1 MILPRTRRVRRE
13 KKPPHRPHVSAAVV
27 ARLPPHF
34 SVPPSRPSPTT
45 LTLARRFTPSVVA
58 DSPQPVCI
66 HRLPDTPALSSPI
79 TIAMPLGIYV
89 VILLMKCLLSIQL
102 LCLRVGMWFICGIRF
117 QLFLQQFSARSI
129 GDVFLFIS
137 SYRVQVWGVTFS
149 LDSGVN

>member
-1 MILPRTRRVRRE
+1 
-13 KKPPHRPHVSAAVV
+13 
-27 ARLPPHF
+27 
-34 SVPPSRPSPTT
+34 
-45 LTLARRFTPSVVA
+45 
-58 DSPQPVCI
+58 
-66 HRLPDTPALSSPI
+66 
-79 TIAMPLGIYV
+79 MPLGIYV